1 MSVAP
6 SHPTTERPDPPEPAA
21 AWPYPRWFAHRG
33 AGALAPENTLAAFRL
48 GASLGWRAY
57 ECDVKLS
64 ADGQPFLLH
73 DATLGRTLRWP
84 QLPEPQEEEESD
96 EGFDLLTPDTLAGEL
111 TWAELSRLDAGSWA
125 GRRFAGE
132 PLPTLEAIAAWCL
145 AQRHAL
151 NIEIKPTP
159 GDEARTG
166 RRVAEVVRRLWKEA
180 VASGHSPWPL
190 LSSFRP
196 DALAAAFETAPEL
209 PRALLLDSLWE
220 DCFDVAER
228 LDCVAVVLNHQL
240 LDGPALVQQAHSDG
254 LKLLVYTVND
264 AQRAEQ
270 LLDWGVNGLITDAV
284 DRFLPD

>member
-1 MSVAP
+1 MPVVQTTAADLPATPPSVA
-6 SHPTTERPDPPEPAA
+6 D
-21 AWPYPRWFAHRG
+21 WPYPRWIAHRG
-33 AGALAPENTLAAFRL
+33 AGLLAPENTLVAFRL

-73 DATLGRTLRWP
+73 DTTLGRTLRWP
-84 QLPEPQEEEESD
+84 VLQEPQDEEGAD
-96 EGFDLLTPDTLAGEL
+96 DGFDLLTPDTLAGEL

-159 GDEARTG
+159 GDETRTG
-166 RRVAEVVRRLWKEA
+166 RRVATVARRLWADA
-180 VASGHSPWPL
+180 VTRGRSPWPL
-190 LSSFRP
+190 LSSFRA
-196 DALAAAFETAPEL
+196 DALAAACEAAPEL

-228 LDCVAVVLNHQL
+228 LDCVAVVMNHQL
-240 LDGPALVQQAHSDG
+240 LDGPALVQRAHSDG

-264 AQRAEQ
+264 PLRAEQ
-270 LLDWGVNGLITDAV
+270 LLGWGVDGLITDAV
-284 DRFLPD
+284 DRFLPE